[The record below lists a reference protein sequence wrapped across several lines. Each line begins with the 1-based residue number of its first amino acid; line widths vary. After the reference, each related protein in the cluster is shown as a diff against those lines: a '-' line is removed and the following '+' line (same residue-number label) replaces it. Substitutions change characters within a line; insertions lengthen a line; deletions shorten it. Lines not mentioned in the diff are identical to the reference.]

1 MGLIQIFKL
10 LRKYQSCADEIED
23 LVSFL
28 YEAAKDGKI
37 SKDDRSISLKKYWNL
52 LKAIEKVN

>member
-23 LVSFL
+23 LVSTM
-28 YEAAKDGKI
+28 YEAVKDGKI
-37 SKDDRSISLKKYWNL
+37 SKDDRSICLKKYWKL
-52 LKAIEKVN
+52 LKAIEKDN

>member
-1 MGLIQIFKL
+1 MGLLQIFRI

-23 LVSFL
+23 LVSTM
-28 YEAAKDGKI
+28 YEAARDGNI
-37 SKDDRSISLKKYWNL
+37 SKDDRSICLKKYWNL

>member
-1 MGLIQIFKL
+1 MGLIQIFRI

-23 LVSFL
+23 LVSTL
-28 YEAAKDGKI
+28 YESVKDGKI
-37 SKDDRSISLKKYWNL
+37 SKDDRSICLKKYWKL

>member
-23 LVSFL
+23 LVSTM
-28 YEAAKDGKI
+28 YEAVKDGKI
-37 SKDDRSISLKKYWNL
+37 SKDDRSICLKKYWKL

>member
-23 LVSFL
+23 LVSTT
-28 YEAAKDGKI
+28 YEAARDGKI
-37 SKDDRSISLKKYWNL
+37 SKDDRSICLKKYWNL